1 MIIKKWLKYS
11 TNLLKKNKILIY
23 QLESVMLLS
32 FVLQKSKSWIYGFYE
47 KKINCIK
54 LKILKK
60 FLKRRIKGEPI
71 AYILGFCE
79 FWSLK
84 IYVSPYVLIPRKD
97 TEVLVNIILEKINN
111 NTKKILELGTGSGAI
126 SIAVASE
133 YSFINIIAIDINNKI
148 INLAKYN
155 AKKLNIYNI
164 TFLKSNWFSNL
175 KNQKFD
181 IIVSNPPYISIQ
193 KYLFCKKELKFEPY
207 RSLISDN
214 NGTADLNHIIS
225 QSSQY
230 LNNYGWL
237 ILEHGYKQGNIIKK
251 MFQIKNFKNINQ
263 YFDIQGYNRVICGQ
277 KISIEDKK

>member
-1 MIIKKWLKYS
+1 MIIEKWLKYS
-11 TNLLKKNKILIY
+11 ANLLKKNKILVY
-23 QLESVMLLS
+23 QLESVILLS
-32 FVLQKSKSWIYGFYE
+32 FVLKKSKSWIYGFYE
-47 KKINCIK
+47 KKINYIK

-97 TEVLVNIILEKINN
+97 TEILVNIVLQKINN

-126 SIAVASE
+126 SIAVAFE
-133 YSFINIIAIDINNKI
+133 YSFINITAVDIDNKI

-155 AKKLNIYNI
+155 AQKLNIYNI

-181 IIVSNPPYISIQ
+181 IIISNPPYISIQ
-193 KYLFCKKELKFEPY
+193 KYFFFKKELKFEPY

-214 NGTADLNHIIS
+214 NGTADLNYIIS
-225 QSSQY
+225 QSSKY

-237 ILEHGYKQGNIIKK
+237 ILEHGYKQGYIIKK

-263 YFDIQGYNRVICGQ
+263 YFDIQGYDRVICGQ
-277 KISIEDKK
+277 KILIKDKK